1 MLLRYVLVV
10 VLLVFSYAPFSHA
23 QGASAFPS
31 DAEIRLLV
39 TQAERAVQQYKP
51 LLDEEAVQLG
61 KNGAEAVAKDREVV
75 HALEVALMALK
86 KQPQGESSP
95 LLQNHSAPFWR

>member
-1 MLLRYVLVV
+1 MRR
-10 VLLVFSYAPFSHA
+10 
-23 QGASAFPS
+23 SAMHRMRRRSRLTPKS
-31 DAEIRLLV
+31 DCWS

-86 KQPQGESSP
+86 KQPQGFNSR
-95 LLQNHSAPFWR
+95 AGFA